1 MKWEFTQSDLAQF
14 AERGVS
20 AAQVEGQ
27 LLQIA
32 QGYPRTQVTSAAVVG
47 GGVRQLTEDEIN
59 SASARYDEYRG
70 KVAKFVPASGAAT
83 RMFKKQYEYLQGK
96 CRDEDDHPINP
107 FEDSVELYPFAKVLR
122 DTLLERGEDLD
133 ALQRKGDYAT
143 ILHALLDPGALNY
156 GAKPKALIP
165 FHLYAD
171 GSVRLAFEEH
181 LSEAASYARCASGEA
196 HLHFTLDGRFHA
208 ELLADF
214 RGVQPQFEK
223 EYGTRFV
230 LHLSEQQHRTDTI
243 AANPDNTPF
252 RRSDGSLLFRPAG
265 HGALL
270 ENLQNVDADLI
281 FIKNIDNVLPDRLK
295 GVTIRYKKALAG
307 VLLSLR
313 SQIAEYLET
322 LFSPEAVDGAKC
334 KEMID
339 FCRRELSYR
348 FPVGMHE
355 APLDLQLR
363 YLRKKLNRPL
373 RVCGVV
379 RNEGEPGGGPYWV
392 RERDG
397 SESLQIVETSQM
409 DLTDSRVQEVVSKA
423 DYFNPVDLVCSI
435 NDYRGARFN
444 LSSFVNKNTGF
455 VASKSV
461 DGAPIKALEL
471 PGLWNGGM
479 AEWNTVLVEVP
490 GITFSPVK
498 EMVDLLRAEHL
509 TRE

>member
-1 MKWEFTQSDLAQF
+1 M
-14 AERGVS
+14 
-20 AAQVEGQ
+20 
-27 LLQIA
+27 
-32 QGYPRTQVTSAAVVG
+32 
-47 GGVRQLTEDEIN
+47 
-59 SASARYDEYRG
+59 
-70 KVAKFVPASGAAT
+70 
-83 RMFKKQYEYLQGK
+83 
-96 CRDEDDHPINP
+96 
-107 FEDSVELYPFAKVLR
+107 
-122 DTLLERGEDLD
+122 
-133 ALQRKGDYAT
+133 
-143 ILHALLDPGALNY
+143 
-156 GAKPKALIP
+156 
-165 FHLYAD
+165 
-171 GSVRLAFEEH
+171 
-181 LSEAASYARCASGEA
+181 
-196 HLHFTLDGRFHA
+196 
-208 ELLADF
+208 
-214 RGVQPQFEK
+214 
-223 EYGTRFV
+223 
-230 LHLSEQQHRTDTI
+230 
-243 AANPDNTPF
+243 
-252 RRSDGSLLFRPAG
+252 
-265 HGALL
+265 
-270 ENLQNVDADLI
+270 
-281 FIKNIDNVLPDRLK
+281 
-295 GVTIRYKKALAG
+295 TIRYKKALAG

-409 DLTDSRVQEVVSKA
+409 DLTDSRVQEIVSKA
-423 DYFNPVDLVCSI
+423 HYFNPVDLVCSI